1 MQRSRSLI
9 RNKSLSTKGCSLI
22 LLFLAAFLT
31 LFWGLSE
38 AAPVEEWTV
47 SLHSSRLVPGAVE
60 RIDLSPG
67 NAVSSARLLWKGE
80 TIPLVPLMGEKSLT
94 AFFGIPR
101 DESPGDKDVELVV
114 AGPDGKVARYVFTL
128 LVLPKEFPVQKITLP
143 ESKVSPGKTDL
154 TRHRREQRAVKEA
167 YARLRREP
175 LWRGTFERP
184 VPGKVISPFGLRRLL
199 NGKPRSSHSGLDL
212 RVPQGDPVAA
222 SAGGVVILTGDHFFS
237 GRSVYIDH
245 GMGIVTMYFHL
256 SEIRVEPGEVVEAG
270 QTIGLAGSTGRSTGP
285 HLHWGARVHDCMVD
299 PLALLK
305 LLGEP

>member
-1 MQRSRSLI
+1 LI
-9 RNKSLSTKGCSLI
+9 RNKSLLMKGCKST
-22 LLFLAAFLT
+22 LLFLTAFLT
-31 LFWGLSE
+31 LFWGQPE
-38 AAPVEEWTV
+38 AAPAEEWTV

-67 NAVSSARLLWKGE
+67 NAVSSASLLWKGE
-80 TIPLVPLMGEKSLT
+80 TIPLVPLMDEKSLT

-114 AGPDGKVARYVFTL
+114 AGPDGKVGRYVFTL
-128 LVLPKEFPVQKITLP
+128 VVLPKEFPLQKITLP

-154 TRHRREQRAVKEA
+154 TRHYQEQKAVKEA

-175 LWRGTFERP
+175 LWRETFQRP

-212 RVPQGDPVAA
+212 RVPQGDPVVA

-256 SEIRVEPGEVVEAG
+256 SDIKVEPGEVVKAG

-285 HLHWGARVHDCMVD
+285 HLHWGVRVHDCMVD

-305 LLGEP
+305 LLEEP